1 MARSLPRVLRSL
13 LSIALI
19 LLMSLAGAASA
30 SAQLPF
36 AIGIPGAAVAAP
48 PSLEETYGSF
58 KQQWERNNLAIK
70 EQVEAASMEA
80 RRALQ
85 EFTASSQNNF
95 EQALLAL
102 GDWATGAGREGGD
115 AAAGPVRELQQQ
127 LELGQS
133 SLRDLS
139 RQFKAFQSEVNR
151 NTRTLPK
158 EVRDR
163 FQTEARAVERSI
175 DAAVL
180 SLDGLLSDAKAS
192 LESSSSALQA
202 KLQEDLN
209 AVAGALEESSRMVE
223 AFFTAA

>member
-1 MARSLPRVLRSL
+1 MARSFPHLLRSFLSITLSLL
-13 LSIALI
+13 LSV
-19 LLMSLAGAASA
+19 AGAATA
-30 SAQLPF
+30 HAQLPF
-36 AIGIPGAAVAAP
+36 AVEMPGASGVAS

-58 KQQWERNNLAIK
+58 KQQWERNNLVIK

-85 EFTASSQNNF
+85 DFTLASGKNF
-95 EQALLAL
+95 DQALLAL

-115 AAAGPVRELQQQ
+115 LSAAAVAELQQQ

-158 EVRDR
+158 GVRDR
-163 FQTEARAVERSI
+163 FQSEAKAVERSI
-175 DAAVL
+175 DTAVL
-180 SLDGLLSDAKAS
+180 SLDALLSDAKTS
-192 LESSSSALQA
+192 IDNSSDALRA
-202 KLQEDLN
+202 KLQDDLKS
-209 AVAGALEESSRMVE
+209 VVGALEESSRMVE
-223 AFFTAA
+223 AFFTPA